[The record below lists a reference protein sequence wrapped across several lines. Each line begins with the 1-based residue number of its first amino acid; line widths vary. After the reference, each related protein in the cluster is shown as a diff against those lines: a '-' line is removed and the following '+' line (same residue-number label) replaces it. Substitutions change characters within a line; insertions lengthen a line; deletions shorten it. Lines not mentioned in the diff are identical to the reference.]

1 LAEAEM
7 ELSTVDLL
15 NAEITF

>member
-1 LAEAEM
+1 LAKAEM

>member
-1 LAEAEM
+1 M

-15 NAEITF
+15 NVEITF